1 MEEVLVS
8 PEVAKLAKE
17 KGFNEQTPFF
27 YTEESTICC
36 FHSCE
41 LFYGVVSKEE
51 DKQNYLCNSADISVW
66 DSANKIRLKNKVQ
79 YDAKTFFTFKCT
91 APTQSLLQKWLFEQH
106 NIWVNVQP
114 DYGNT
119 WWYTLDKFESTEN
132 KRIYGGRNVGTN
144 KWPCGE
150 YLSPYIALE
159 EGLKHALNL
168 I

>member
-51 DKQNYLCNSADISVW
+51 DKQNYLCNSADISVY

-91 APTQSLLQKWLFEQH
+91 APTQSLLQKWLREKH
-106 NIWVNVQP
+106 NIHIVCWWYDKEDKFYTELGRKTKEKIFVQC
-114 DYGNT
+114 GNT
-119 WWYTLDKFESTEN
+119 TLLFNTYEE
-132 KRIYGGRNVGTN
+132 
-144 KWPCGE
+144 
-150 YLSPYIALE
+150 ALE
-159 EGLKHALNL
+159 EGLKHALTL